1 VSKQKQ
7 RITNKKHTKLTYG
20 QELARPASRTG
31 IRAEL
36 ASSDK
41 DEDKEKLLH
50 MTGRKSFEEIAIE
63 QGVFDEITDAIV
75 DFVIMNPFYSQLELM
90 EYLKNNYNSVFGK
103 SKTKYPQNFYKCIE
117 CVDKWREALASSLVD
132 PKRAILRN
140 LHKRAIKGLREEID
154 SSGKVYEIGMK
165 DKDAMDYIRLLHDME
180 EWDKEKSGD
189 TSNSEETINTLNE
202 IEKGLQELG
211 GGLDD

>member
-1 VSKQKQ
+1 MSRYEQ
-7 RITNKKHTKLTYG
+7 RVTNKKHTKLTYG
-20 QELARPASRTG
+20 QKLARPASRTG

-36 ASSDK
+36 ANSDK
-41 DEDKEKLLH
+41 EEDKEKLSH
-50 MTGRKSFEEIAIE
+50 MTGRKSFQEIAIE

-90 EYLKNNYNSVFGK
+90 EFLKQEYNSVFGK

-117 CVDKWREALASSLVD
+117 CVDEWREALASSLVD

-154 SSGKVYEIGMK
+154 SSGKVYEVGMK

-180 EWDKEKSGD
+180 EWDKENKKSGET
-189 TSNSEETINTLNE
+189 TSDNGVVFTFEDGDDSEEN
-202 IEKGLQELG
+202 
-211 GGLDD
+211 